1 MLKVATIFSL
11 CIIVLGMGYNVRDM
25 LKSNSFINRL
35 VNFISVLLSMPMLYV
50 FIKMLQM
57 L

>member
-25 LKSNSFINRL
+25 LKGNSFGERL
-35 VNFISVLLSMPMLYV
+35 VDFVALLLSIPMLYV

>member
-11 CIIVLGMGYNVRDM
+11 CIIVLGMGCNVKDV
-25 LKSNSFINRL
+25 LKSNSFKERL
-35 VNFISVLLSMPMLYV
+35 VDFIALLLATPMLYV

>member
-1 MLKVATIFSL
+1 MLKISTIFSL

-25 LKSNSFINRL
+25 LKGNSFKDRL
-35 VNFISVLLSMPMLYV
+35 VNFVAVLLSMPMLYV

>member
-11 CIIVLGMGYNVRDM
+11 CIIVLGAVCNIKNM
-25 LKSNSFINRL
+25 LKGNSFKDRL
-35 VNFISVLLSMPMLYV
+35 VSFVAVLLSMPMLYV

>member
-11 CIIVLGMGYNVRDM
+11 CVIVFGAGCNIKDI
-25 LKSNSFINRL
+25 LKSNSFGERL
-35 VNFISVLLSMPMLYV
+35 VDFVALLLSMPMLYV

>member
-25 LKSNSFINRL
+25 LKGNSFKDRL
-35 VNFISVLLSMPMLYV
+35 VNFVAVLLSMPMLYV